1 LIFSFLRFDG
11 GDSIP
16 QGLKQIFIFIL
27 FWTKKQK
34 IESFFFFS
42 QADLFFIPHPQFGRR
57 VGGGLFYPPLACV
70 NHVLIM
76 HNKKRKG
83 QAIIAF
89 VAGGDMH
96 PARIVRRAKILG
108 IIAGQQQQQKKDEI
122 TLSLMRP
129 RSWMSLP
136 PCVAGAHTHTTGP
149 VVDGALSFEA
159 AHKIC
164 VTRQVIHISTSLLPH
179 NLIPFALH
187 NESG

>member
-1 LIFSFLRFDG
+1 
-11 GDSIP
+11 
-16 QGLKQIFIFIL
+16 
-27 FWTKKQK
+27 
-34 IESFFFFS
+34 
-42 QADLFFIPHPQFGRR
+42 
-57 VGGGLFYPPLACV
+57 
-70 NHVLIM
+70 
-76 HNKKRKG
+76 
-83 QAIIAF
+83 
-89 VAGGDMH
+89 MH

-108 IIAGQQQQQKKDEI
+108 IIAGQQQQQQKKDEI

-164 VTRQVIHISTSLLPH
+164 VTRQVIHISSSLLPH

-187 NESG
+187 NESGWQKKYENWPMPQNNSETDCWPGLCSQTDDGWNFILFYFILFISGFLFYFIDGDEETWGHCLLPAFR

>member
-34 IESFFFFS
+34 IESFFFF
-42 QADLFFIPHPQFGRR
+42 FFFSGRFIFHPSSAIWEAG
-57 VGGGLFYPPLACV
+57 GGGLFYPPLACV

-136 PCVAGAHTHTTGP
+136 PCVAGAQGARTHHW
-149 VVDGALSFEA
+149 AR
-159 AHKIC
+159 C
-164 VTRQVIHISTSLLPH
+164 
-179 NLIPFALH
+179 
-187 NESG
+187 